1 MNEQDICNFIKDRY
15 EDQRDWYEKKASE
28 KKKLHDITRVIIII
42 IAPLVP
48 FSILIDD
55 PTVKIFS
62 IMTSMIV
69 VICTS
74 LINTFKFQEDW
85 LNYRT
90 TAEMMKKEYFLYYTG
105 VGDYRD
111 NDDKDGLFIRRI
123 ESMISQEHTKWFKY
137 KNKKEM

>member
-15 EDQRDWYEKKASE
+15 EDQRDWYEKKASK

-48 FSILIDD
+48 ISILIDD
-55 PTVKIFS
+55 PTLKIFS
-62 IMTSMIV
+62 IMTSIIV

-90 TAEMMKKEYFLYYTG
+90 TAEMMKKEYFLYCTG